1 MIGIAWTLGSVAA
14 WLFLSVLIDRSN
26 ARNEKVSAVSLPEIA
41 VVLAVTVVG
50 TLLAPAPQRLG
61 VGVALA
67 GLGIAAAGDLRH
79 GYLWEEIS
87 VPTLF
92 AVLAAGAFAG
102 ETRDEAAGAAVM
114 GALALLVY
122 FGGRLV
128 RKETGFGDVIPIAIV
143 GAALGAVTALASF
156 AVACVLFAVV
166 ALALGKRFGTA
177 LPFGPAIAAAL
188 FIGAAGS
195 AWLPAVGW
203 R

>member
-1 MIGIAWTLGSVAA
+1 MLV
-14 WLFLSVLIDRSN
+14 V
-26 ARNEKVSAVSLPEIA
+26 A
-41 VVLAVTVVG
+41 VVG
-50 TLLAPAPQRLG
+50 MLLVPAPERLA

-67 GLGIAAAGDLRH
+67 GLGIAACGDLRH

-92 AVLAAGAFAG
+92 AVLGAGAFAG
-102 ETRDEAAGAAVM
+102 SARDEAAGTAIM

-122 FGGRLV
+122 FGGQLV
-128 RKETGFGDVIPIAIV
+128 RKETGFGDVIPMAIV
-143 GAALGAVTALASF
+143 GAALGAVPALASF
-156 AVACVLFAVV
+156 AVACSVFAVV

-195 AWLPAVGW
+195 ALLIAVGW